1 MMVGLR
7 LAHFVRRVWHF
18 LDTEWDGAWVWW
30 MLVDV
35 DVADFFV

>member
-18 LDTEWDGAWVWW
+18 LDTEWDGAVG
-30 MLVDV
+30 MVD
-35 DVADFFV
+35 AS